1 MERKAIHALLLSLA
15 VVAGGVMMT
24 TDAHA
29 QTNTERLITAV
40 DNTNSIMDA
49 LAELADAVTNGF
61 ASVLAAL
68 GMVQADTET
77 IMAELGHVEGDL
89 QAISSDLTDVNSNIQ
104 SVQNDVAGLSGGLSD
119 VNSNLQNVQNDL
131 DELAGTVGGSA
142 VSFTSL
148 ADTVNKN
155 AVAINEIS
163 EQLES
168 ISMALGA
175 VNQTASAVKEAV
187 EAPPSTTEVPD
198 TGLMKGKTTYAVK
211 LQDFGDSV
219 PQGEA
224 PDNNTYEVTHSL
236 VCGADVSL
244 DDARVT
250 VPIAPLGGTAGTTA
264 NAPADV
270 SVSVGVDALYTT
282 HFVANEAAPT
292 TITILHNTKD
302 LDLETLSAGSALVFR
317 SVTTVGDTANAFGLT
332 DPAPDTPF
340 SINDYVNTGFGKNI
354 TVADTED
361 DAITRADAGDVTL
374 YTITVNWLAGAGDPE
389 CTITSSS
396 VTSSGLTQV
405 GETVLVP
412 LTVSGD
418 GILKPYSET
427 VDCGHQETVV
437 NAVRIEGVVVLP
449 EHASMTLE
457 AGGETEKLEL
467 TVDKNGV
474 ITASNIGFKFNNDDL
489 TVKGSL
495 TGSAVAQLT
504 YDTIDNNECVVP
516 DA

>member
-1 MERKAIHALLLSLA
+1 
-15 VVAGGVMMT
+15 MMT

-68 GMVQADTET
+68 GMVEANTET

-131 DELAGTVGGSA
+131 AELAGTVGGSA
-142 VSFTSL
+142 ASFTSL

-198 TGLMKGKTTYAVK
+198 TGLMKGKTTYVVK

-224 PDNNTYEVTHSL
+224 PDDNTYEVTHSL

-244 DDARVT
+244 DDAAVT
-250 VPIAPLGGTAGTTA
+250 APIAPLGGTAGTTA
-264 NAPADV
+264 GADAAV

-282 HFVANEAAPT
+282 HFVADEAVPG

-302 LDLETLSAGSALVFR
+302 LDLETLSAGSTLEFT
-317 SVTTVGDTANAFGLT
+317 SVTTVGNSAFATSVT
-332 DPAPDTPF
+332 DPDADAGF
-340 SINDYVNTGFGKNI
+340 SINDYVNTDFGKNI
-354 TVADTED
+354 TVGTTED
-361 DAITRADAGDVTL
+361 DAITRADAGDVSL

-396 VTSSGLTQV
+396 VTSSGLTNVDQK
-405 GETVLVP
+405 VLVP
-412 LTVSGD
+412 LNID
-418 GILKPYSET
+418 ADAEGILKAYSE
-427 VDCGHQETVV
+427 VVNCGSQETVITD
-437 NAVRIEGVVVLP
+437 VRIEGVTVLP
-449 EHASMTLE
+449 EHASMTLA
-457 AGGETEKLEL
+457 AGGETETLEL
-467 TVDKNGV
+467 SVGDNSV
-474 ITASNIGFKFNNDDL
+474 ITATNIGFKFNNDNL
-489 TVKGSL
+489 TVTGSL
-495 TGSAVAQLT
+495 TGSGVAQFT
-504 YDTIDNNECVVP
+504 YDTVDNNKCSAV
-516 DA
+516 ASGS